1 MELSSQSI
9 AFFDACLNR
18 IIAMLV
24 RESNGS
30 SNFCTVLL
38 DKLPSGIHHQSAKR
52 NNETKRRKENEIDL
66 VNHIWPSSTARES
79 LPALPK

>member
-1 MELSSQSI
+1 
-9 AFFDACLNR
+9 
-18 IIAMLV
+18 
-24 RESNGS
+24 
-30 SNFCTVLL
+30 VLL